1 MHLRVYHRTRYVY
14 RLPVTDSHNE
24 VRLRPATE
32 DAKRLSFFIL
42 KVSPPRR
49 LRHFRDEHFNYV
61 QWFEIPEPHHELVI
75 EATSHIHTSSQYV
88 DGVRPLGVTFEDIQ
102 ACDQVD
108 MLRPFIKSSKY
119 VVVDPEIWRLA
130 LDVRDER
137 KDVFETAVAIM
148 NFIYKEWTYA
158 PNTTSSSTH
167 MSEVLHLRRGV
178 CQDFAHIMI
187 GLCRALEIPARYVS
201 GYIYNGP
208 TAELR
213 GAQASH
219 AWCEVWLPNLGWFGL
234 DPTNNTLS
242 DERYVK
248 IATGCDYDDAAPIRG
263 SFNGPA
269 GATTHL
275 EVSVA
280 VEKLQ

>member
-14 RLPVTDSHNE
+14 RLPVSESHNE

-49 LRHFRDEHFNYV
+49 LRHFRDDHFNYV
-61 QWFEIPEPHHELVI
+61 QWFEIPEPHHELII
-75 EATSHIHTSSQYV
+75 EATSHLHTSTQYV
-88 DGVRPLGVTFEDIQ
+88 DGVKPLGATFEDIH
-102 ACDQVD
+102 ACDQID

-130 LDVRDER
+130 LDIRDER
-137 KDVFETAVAIM
+137 KDVFETAMAIM
-148 NFIYKEWTYA
+148 KFIYKEWTYA

-167 MSEVLHLRRGV
+167 MSEVLHLRQGV

-208 TAELR
+208 KAELR

-219 AWCEVWLPNLGWFGL
+219 AWCEVWLPNRGWFGL

-263 SFNGPA
+263 SFNGPP
-269 GATTHL
+269 GATTQL

-280 VEKLQ
+280 VDRL

>member
-1 MHLRVYHRTRYVY
+1 
-14 RLPVTDSHNE
+14 
-24 VRLRPATE
+24 
-32 DAKRLSFFIL
+32 
-42 KVSPPRR
+42 
-49 LRHFRDEHFNYV
+49 
-61 QWFEIPEPHHELVI
+61 
-75 EATSHIHTSSQYV
+75 
-88 DGVRPLGVTFEDIQ
+88 
-102 ACDQVD
+102 
-108 MLRPFIKSSKY
+108 
-119 VVVDPEIWRLA
+119 VVDPEIWRLA
-130 LDVRDER
+130 LDIRDER
-137 KDVFETAVAIM
+137 KDVFETAMAIM
-148 NFIYKEWTYA
+148 KFIYKEWTYA

-167 MSEVLHLRRGV
+167 MSEVLHQRRGV

-208 TAELR
+208 KAELR

-219 AWCEVWLPNLGWFGL
+219 AWCEVWLPNRGWFGL

-263 SFNGPA
+263 SFNGPP
-269 GATTHL
+269 GATMQL

-280 VEKLQ
+280 VDRL

>member
-14 RLPVTDSHNE
+14 RLPVSESHNE

-49 LRHFRDEHFNYV
+49 LRHFRDDHFNYV
-61 QWFEIPEPHHELVI
+61 QWFEIPEPHHELII
-75 EATSHIHTSSQYV
+75 EATSHLHTSTQYV
-88 DGVRPLGVTFEDIQ
+88 DGVKPLGATFEDIH
-102 ACDQVD
+102 ACDQID

-130 LDVRDER
+130 LDIRDER
-137 KDVFETAVAIM
+137 KDVFETAMAIM
-148 NFIYKEWTYA
+148 KFIYKEWTYA

-167 MSEVLHLRRGV
+167 MSEVLHQRRGV

-208 TAELR
+208 KAELR

-219 AWCEVWLPNLGWFGL
+219 AWCEVWLPNRGWFGL

-263 SFNGPA
+263 SFNGPP
-269 GATTHL
+269 GATTQL

-280 VEKLQ
+280 VDKL

>member
-1 MHLRVYHRTRYVY
+1 MHLRVYHRTRYLY
-14 RLPVTDSHNE
+14 RLPVNDSYNE

-32 DAKRLSFFIL
+32 DPKRLGFYLL
-42 KVSPPRR
+42 KVGPPRR

-61 QWFEIPEPHHELVI
+61 QWFEIPEPHAELVI
-75 EATSHIHTSSQYV
+75 EATSHVHTSSQYQ
-88 DGVRPLGVTFEDIQ
+88 DGKKPVGVTFDDMR
-102 ACDQVD
+102 ACDQID
-108 MLRPFIKSSKY
+108 MLRPLINGSKY

-130 LDVRDER
+130 LDIRDDR
-137 KDVFETAVAIM
+137 KDVFDTAETIM
-148 NFIYKEWTYA
+148 QFIFKEWTYA
-158 PNTTSSSTH
+158 PNTTSASTH
-167 MSEVLHLRRGV
+167 MSEVLHQRRGV
-178 CQDFAHIMI
+178 CQDFAHVMI

-208 TAELR
+208 KAELR

-219 AWCEVWLPNLGWFGL
+219 AWCEVWLPNRGWFGL

-263 SFNGPA
+263 SFNGPP
-269 GATTHL
+269 GATTQL

-280 VEKLQ
+280 VDKL

>member
-14 RLPVTDSHNE
+14 RLPVSESHNE

-49 LRHFRDEHFNYV
+49 LRHFRDDHFNYV
-61 QWFEIPEPHHELVI
+61 QWFEIPEPHHELII
-75 EATSHIHTSSQYV
+75 EATSHLHTSTQYV
-88 DGVRPLGVTFEDIQ
+88 DGVKPLGATFEDIH
-102 ACDQVD
+102 ACDQID

-130 LDVRDER
+130 LDIRDER
-137 KDVFETAVAIM
+137 KDVFETAMAIM
-148 NFIYKEWTYA
+148 KFIYKEWTYA

-167 MSEVLHLRRGV
+167 MSEVLHQRRGV

-208 TAELR
+208 KAELR

-219 AWCEVWLPNLGWFGL
+219 AWCEVWLPNRGWFGL

-263 SFNGPA
+263 SFNGPP
-269 GATTHL
+269 GATTQL

-280 VEKLQ
+280 VDRL